1 MHQNLKVLILAAML
15 SVAGVGGN
23 LAMAQGEVYTL
34 NPVVVTAQRIEK
46 KDIDTPASTTIIS
59 NQDIKDKG
67 YTTVGD
73 ALTQTIGV
81 DAYSYTN
88 GAEDLG
94 GSQSRFYIR
103 GMDKGTLVLVNGAPI
118 NIMNYSST
126 EGIPIDSVDKIEVIR
141 GSKEALI

>member
-67 YTTVGD
+67 YTTVGE
-73 ALTQTIGV
+73 L
-81 DAYSYTN
+81 
-88 GAEDLG
+88 
-94 GSQSRFYIR
+94 
-103 GMDKGTLVLVNGAPI
+103 
-118 NIMNYSST
+118 
-126 EGIPIDSVDKIEVIR
+126 
-141 GSKEALI
+141 